1 LIPSFLRGIP
11 QSAFAPEGL
20 VPKFP
25 ESLRKIGPY
34 LNIGGMFLGCM
45 VVGVLLGWWLDR
57 ELDTKPWM
65 LLAGSLLGMAS
76 GFYHFF
82 KVVLGKGADKKN
94 E

>member
-1 LIPSFLRGIP
+1 M
-11 QSAFAPEGL
+11 
-20 VPKFP
+20 PKFP

-34 LNIGGMFLGCM
+34 LNIGGVFLGCM
-45 VVGVLLGWWLDR
+45 VLGVLLGWWLDR
-57 ELDTKPWM
+57 ELSTRPWM

-82 KVVLGKGADKKN
+82 KIVLGKGDDKKN